1 MKSSALVVGCF
12 ALITSSLTAMAS
24 ERPDHFKGKEAKT
37 LAEAL
42 VNFKEANQRFAQLQ
56 SAQLTPEAMAEIH
69 QLTYNMEVALEKIHQ
84 ETAQLKVVLEE
95 VHLASEKMD
104 TATVQQQGALYLKSA
119 TTLVK

>member
-1 MKSSALVVGCF
+1 MKSSVLVLGCV
-12 ALITSSLTAMAS
+12 ALIASSFAISAL

-37 LAEAL
+37 LAEAV

-56 SAQLTPEAMAEIH
+56 SAKLTPEAMAEIH
-69 QLTYNMEVALEKIHQ
+69 QLTYSMEVALEKIHQ

-95 VHLASEKMD
+95 VHVASEKMD
-104 TATVQQQGALYLKSA
+104 VSTVQQQGALYLKNA

>member
-12 ALITSSLTAMAS
+12 VLVASSFTAMAS
-24 ERPDHFKGKEAKT
+24 DRPDHFKGKEAKT

-69 QLTYNMEVALEKIHQ
+69 QLTYSMEVALEKIHQ

-95 VHLASEKMD
+95 VHIASEKMD
-104 TATVQQQGALYLKSA
+104 TKTVQHQGAVYLKSA
-119 TTLVK
+119 TVLVK